1 MVDVNYFIDRL
12 GGDGSIKRTHYTI
25 RVDNN
30 RQLNELLQ
38 IIEFDSRAEVTEINM
53 LNINGDDKN
62 V

>member
-30 RQLNELLQ
+30 KQLKELLQ
-38 IIEFDSRAEVTEINM
+38 MIEFDSRAEVTGITR
-53 LNINGDDKN
+53 LGINGDD